1 MPMSVAREP
10 HFNRHRPTW
19 LALAGRFA
27 DDRACLASFLALE
40 TAEILAGIKP
50 ANLVNL
56 ANRVRSCGR
65 NLYQLWKQWGE
76 EIILEGGVT
85 ARVLAD
91 RGDSLLLLIYRPA
104 ALAALLAE
112 KGVQAVLRRA
122 GYEEPAD
129 SGAALAELER
139 RVGGGGFPHE
149 IGVFLGYP
157 LKDVVGFLGWARLP
171 YACQGP
177 WKIYGD
183 PRESLRLAEEHHQCR
198 CRMARRLAEV
208 ADPFSCLRQAA

>member
-1 MPMSVAREP
+1 M
-10 HFNRHRPTW
+10 
-19 LALAGRFA
+19 LG
-27 DDRACLASFLALE
+27 
-40 TAEILAGIKP
+40 
-50 ANLVNL
+50 
-56 ANRVRSCGR
+56 
-65 NLYQLWKQWGE
+65 GE
-76 EIILEGGVT
+76 VT

-91 RGDSLLLLIYRPA
+91 RGDSLLVLLYQPA
-104 ALAALLAE
+104 ALAGLLAE
-112 KGVQAVLRRA
+112 KKVQAVLLRA
-122 GYEEPAD
+122 GYATPDNTSE
-129 SGAALAELER
+129 ALTELER

-171 YACQGP
+171 FACQGP

-208 ADPFSCLRQAA
+208 ADPFICLRQAA